1 MAMTKKEAVEI
12 FGSGAAL
19 GRALGIS
26 RAAIWQWPDQL
37 DQKQTDMVVGAAI
50 RLGKP
55 LPNGVIP
62 DVPAAH
68 IAA

>member
-1 MAMTKKEAVEI
+1 MTMTKKEAMEV

-50 RLGKP
+50 RLGKQ
-55 LPNGVIP
+55 LPAGAIP
-62 DVPAAH
+62 ESPASPV
-68 IAA
+68 AA